1 MNLKMRR
8 YCNRIAAQMM
18 TYEGHE
24 LMREKLKKRGFYDKN
39 ERIFMKYSSN
49 DHDIEIFHDQ
59 YAEILQL
66 FCVKNRHVGHFICFF
81 AVKISTK
88 GAYK

>member
-24 LMREKLKKRGFYDKN
+24 TISKKIKKRVFYDKN

-49 DHDIEIFHDQ
+49 DHDIEIFHAQ

-66 FCVKNRHVGHFICFF
+66 LCMKNRHMGHFIYFF

-88 GAYK
+88 GAHN

>member
-1 MNLKMRR
+1 
-8 YCNRIAAQMM
+8 MM

-24 LMREKLKKRGFYDKN
+24 TISKKIKKRVIYDKN

-49 DHDIEIFHDQ
+49 DHDIEIFHAQ

-66 FCVKNRHVGHFICFF
+66 FCMKNRHVGHFIYFF

-88 GAYK
+88 GAHK